1 MKFADH
7 LTESAIPEWKDKYID
22 YKLGKKKLKYHY
34 GKFPK
39 DPTRIASNAKSSAV
53 SINDKANKLNEN
65 DNSMKDSILG
75 SSYNHYYYR
84 DFLNSKGTNDN
95 YTSFQKHAI
104 KDFIEIWLISQELT
118 KCNDFY
124 QWLLNEA
131 KKKFSILQSQLQ
143 IYNLQKQMFQNEYL
157 NANDNSNLNL
167 NIINSSS
174 STGGNGSCNNV
185 GDKSSIDDMLSFR
198 HVSLATTVSS
208 SPNDQMSLILPNS
221 NNNNNNCQNELYG
234 SISNC
239 KRKTKNEDSLGF
251 KIKDFL
257 KQNMLWPSWPEK
269 SSQWRG
275 LLTYR
280 NSQLKRS
287 RDQTNIQSGIHT
299 VKETFAYD
307 NVIQNSEITLK
318 QAQNLLGDAL
328 LEYYL
333 YLQMIKTF
341 RDTNVTGF
349 RKMVKKFDK
358 TLQTNELD
366 KFMKFVKDNYS
377 IFKHVSINIQLLAQ
391 QMQQNTSNQ
400 PNTDL
405 TATNPKDDPILW
417 WETKIK
423 QWYISDLTN
432 SPSDVKKHSK
442 LLKKF
447 IVEYT
452 LTEQIIH
459 RNNRSII
466 QMSTACLF
474 LGISMTLFV
483 YILSLS
489 FASPQASYVH
499 KILFPLWGGWFM
511 VLLVLF
517 LFQIDCF
524 IWHRNGINYRFIML
538 GETRTKHGTKLF
550 NNDFATSGI
559 PLQLYTIMF
568 FVLWG
573 SICAALSYKYERLIP
588 WSYVC
593 LCGTVLLY
601 ILPKDMIPY
610 WNKVVSTRKW
620 LFIRIIRLV
629 LAPLYPV
636 EFGDFF
642 LGDIFCSLTY
652 SMSDIAM
659 FSCLVATNEKGLC
672 GSSHSKTMG
681 ILSCLP
687 SYWRLLQCLRR
698 YADSGDKFPHLFN
711 GAKYIC
717 GIAYNASLCAYRM
730 AHRSPEARTP
740 FIVCALINAIFTSIW
755 DIVFDWSLLQ
765 PSKHN
770 LFLRDDLY
778 LAGKKN
784 WKDGTYDGKRKL
796 VYYIAMVWNIMVRF
810 QWIVWAIAP
819 STIQQSATTSFVI
832 AFVEVLRR
840 FIWIIFRVE
849 NEHVANVHLFKVS
862 SDAPLPYP
870 VIVNPD
876 IDIELDDYVSSDNHL
891 IKSTLSSYRG
901 HLDSDVSE
909 PSSAYHPIIRR
920 KVSMFGSFSK
930 TIPWAHATDFQRP
943 VITISDGNDDTRES
957 DSDS

>member
-34 GKFPK
+34 GRLPK
-39 DPTRIASNAKSSAV
+39 DPIRIISNVKSSSV
-53 SINDKANKLNEN
+53 SINSKRNNSSEN
-65 DNSMKDSILG
+65 DSYMKDSALTSPHG
-75 SSYNHYYYR
+75 YYYC
-84 DFLNSKGTNDN
+84 DLSNAQSNDDN

-104 KDFIEIWLISQELT
+104 KDFIEMWLISQELT

-124 QWLLNEA
+124 QWLLDEA

-143 IYNLQKQMFQNEYL
+143 IYNLQKQIYQNEYT
-157 NANDNSNLNL
+157 NNSNGYSSLNL
-167 NIINSSS
+167 NIINNS
-174 STGGNGSCNNV
+174 NGSGGSDNV
-185 GDKSSIDDMLSFR
+185 EIKNSNDDFPSIR
-198 HVSLATTVSS
+198 HASLATTIPSS
-208 SPNDQMSLILPNS
+208 QNDQMSLILS
-221 NNNNNNCQNELYG
+221 NNNNNQNELYG
-234 SISNC
+234 SISND
-239 KRKTKNEDSLGF
+239 KRSNKNEDSLRY

-269 SSQWRG
+269 SSQWRD
-275 LLTYR
+275 LIIR
-280 NSQLKRS
+280 RDSQLKS
-287 RDQTNIQSGIHT
+287 SKDHNNVESGIHT

-307 NVIQNSEITLK
+307 NIVQNSEITLK

-358 TLQTNELD
+358 TLQTKELD
-366 KFMKFVKDNYS
+366 KFMKFAKDNYS

-400 PNTDL
+400 PTTDL

-423 QWYISDLTN
+423 QWYINDLTN
-432 SPSDVKKHSK
+432 SPSDVKKHTK

-466 QMSTACLF
+466 QISTACLF
-474 LGISMTLFV
+474 LGVSLALFV

-489 FASPQASYVH
+489 FASPQTSYIH

-511 VLLVLF
+511 ILLMLF
-517 LFQIDCF
+517 LFQVDCF

-538 GETRTKHGTKLF
+538 GETQTKHGTKLF

-573 SICAALSYKYERLIP
+573 SMCAALSYKYERLIP
-588 WSYVC
+588 WSYIC
-593 LCGTVLLY
+593 LCGSILLY
-601 ILPKDMIPY
+601 ILPKNIIPY
-610 WNKVVSTRKW
+610 WDKVVSTRRW
-620 LFIRIIRLV
+620 LFIRIIRLI

-652 SMSDIAM
+652 SMSDVAM

-672 GSSHSKTMG
+672 GSSHSRAMG

-717 GIAYNASLCAYRM
+717 GIAYNASLCTYRM

-740 FIVCALINAIFTSIW
+740 FIICALVNAIFTSIW

-796 VYYIAMVWNIMVRF
+796 VYYVAMVWNVTVRF

-819 STIQQSATTSFVI
+819 STIQQSAVTSFVI

-870 VIVNPD
+870 VMINPD
-876 IDIELDDYVSSDNHL
+876 IDIELDDHVSSDNHST
-891 IKSTLSSYRG
+891 KSALSSHID
-901 HLDSDVSE
+901 HLDRNVSE
-909 PSSAYHPIIRR
+909 PSLAYHPMIRR
-920 KVSMFGSFSK
+920 KVSMFGGFSK

-943 VITISDGNDDTRES
+943 VITMSDDDARES

>member
-34 GKFPK
+34 GRLPK
-39 DPTRIASNAKSSAV
+39 DPIRIISNVKSSSV
-53 SINDKANKLNEN
+53 SINSKRNNSSEN
-65 DNSMKDSILG
+65 DSYMKDSALTSPHG
-75 SSYNHYYYR
+75 YYYC
-84 DFLNSKGTNDN
+84 DLSNAQSNDDN

-104 KDFIEIWLISQELT
+104 KDFIEMWLISQELT

-124 QWLLNEA
+124 QWLLDEA

-143 IYNLQKQMFQNEYL
+143 IYNLQKQIYQNEYT
-157 NANDNSNLNL
+157 NNSNGYSSLNL
-167 NIINSSS
+167 NIINNS
-174 STGGNGSCNNV
+174 NGSGGSDNV
-185 GDKSSIDDMLSFR
+185 EIKNSNDDFPSIR
-198 HVSLATTVSS
+198 HASLATTIPSS
-208 SPNDQMSLILPNS
+208 QNDQMSLILS
-221 NNNNNNCQNELYG
+221 NNNNNQNELYG
-234 SISNC
+234 SISND
-239 KRKTKNEDSLGF
+239 KRSNKNEDSLRY

-269 SSQWRG
+269 SSQWRD
-275 LLTYR
+275 LIIR
-280 NSQLKRS
+280 RDSQLKS
-287 RDQTNIQSGIHT
+287 SKDHNNVESGIHT

-307 NVIQNSEITLK
+307 NIVQNSEITLK

-358 TLQTNELD
+358 TLQTKELD
-366 KFMKFVKDNYS
+366 KFMKFAKDNYS

-400 PNTDL
+400 PTTDL

-423 QWYISDLTN
+423 QWYINDLTN
-432 SPSDVKKHSK
+432 SPSDVKKHTK

-466 QMSTACLF
+466 QISTACLF
-474 LGISMTLFV
+474 LGVSLALFV

-489 FASPQASYVH
+489 FASPQTSYIH

-511 VLLVLF
+511 ILLMLF
-517 LFQIDCF
+517 LFQVDCF

-538 GETRTKHGTKLF
+538 GETQTKHGTKLF

-573 SICAALSYKYERLIP
+573 SMCAALSYKYERLIP
-588 WSYVC
+588 WSYIC
-593 LCGTVLLY
+593 LCGSILLY
-601 ILPKDMIPY
+601 ILPKNIIPY
-610 WNKVVSTRKW
+610 WDKVVSTRRW
-620 LFIRIIRLV
+620 LFIRIIRLI

-652 SMSDIAM
+652 SMSDVAM

-672 GSSHSKTMG
+672 GSSHSRAMG

-717 GIAYNASLCAYRM
+717 GIAYNASLCTYRM

-740 FIVCALINAIFTSIW
+740 FIICALVNAIFTSIW

-796 VYYIAMVWNIMVRF
+796 VYYVAMVWNVTVRF

-819 STIQQSATTSFVI
+819 STIQQSAVTSFVI

-870 VIVNPD
+870 VMINPD
-876 IDIELDDYVSSDNHL
+876 IDIELDDHVSSDNHST
-891 IKSTLSSYRG
+891 KSALSSHID
-901 HLDSDVSE
+901 HLDRNVSE
-909 PSSAYHPIIRR
+909 PSLAYHPIIRR
-920 KVSMFGSFSK
+920 KVSMFGGFSK

-943 VITISDGNDDTRES
+943 VITMSDDDARES

>member
-34 GKFPK
+34 GRLPK
-39 DPTRIASNAKSSAV
+39 DPIRIISNVKSSSV
-53 SINDKANKLNEN
+53 SINSKRNNSSEN
-65 DNSMKDSILG
+65 DSYMKDSALTSPHG
-75 SSYNHYYYR
+75 YYYC
-84 DFLNSKGTNDN
+84 DLSNAQSNDDN

-104 KDFIEIWLISQELT
+104 KDFIEMWLISQELT

-124 QWLLNEA
+124 QWLLDEA

-143 IYNLQKQMFQNEYL
+143 IYNLQKQIYQNEYT
-157 NANDNSNLNL
+157 NNSNGYSSLNL
-167 NIINSSS
+167 NIINNSN
-174 STGGNGSCNNV
+174 GGGGSDNV
-185 GDKSSIDDMLSFR
+185 EIKNSNDDFPSIR
-198 HVSLATTVSS
+198 HASLATTIPSS
-208 SPNDQMSLILPNS
+208 QNDQMSLILS
-221 NNNNNNCQNELYG
+221 NNNNNQNELYG
-234 SISNC
+234 SISND
-239 KRKTKNEDSLGF
+239 KRSNKNEDSLRY

-269 SSQWRG
+269 SSQWRD
-275 LLTYR
+275 LIIR
-280 NSQLKRS
+280 RDSQLKS
-287 RDQTNIQSGIHT
+287 SKDHNNVESGIHT

-307 NVIQNSEITLK
+307 NIVQNSEITLK

-358 TLQTNELD
+358 TLQTKELD
-366 KFMKFVKDNYS
+366 KFMKFAKDNYS

-400 PNTDL
+400 PTTDL

-423 QWYISDLTN
+423 QWYINDLTN
-432 SPSDVKKHSK
+432 SPSDVKKHTK

-466 QMSTACLF
+466 QISTACLF
-474 LGISMTLFV
+474 LGVSLALFV

-489 FASPQASYVH
+489 FASPQTSYIH

-511 VLLVLF
+511 ILLMLF
-517 LFQIDCF
+517 LFQVDCF

-538 GETRTKHGTKLF
+538 GETQTKHGTKLF

-573 SICAALSYKYERLIP
+573 SMCAALSYKYERLIP
-588 WSYVC
+588 WSYIC
-593 LCGTVLLY
+593 LCGSILLY
-601 ILPKDMIPY
+601 ILPKNIIPY
-610 WNKVVSTRKW
+610 WDKVVSTRRW
-620 LFIRIIRLV
+620 LFIRIIRLI

-652 SMSDIAM
+652 SMSDVAM

-672 GSSHSKTMG
+672 GSSHSRAMG

-717 GIAYNASLCAYRM
+717 GIAYNASLCTYRM

-740 FIVCALINAIFTSIW
+740 FIICALVNAIFTSIW

-796 VYYIAMVWNIMVRF
+796 VYYVAMVWNVTVRF

-819 STIQQSATTSFVI
+819 STIQQSAVTSFVI

-870 VIVNPD
+870 VMINPD
-876 IDIELDDYVSSDNHL
+876 IDIELDDHVSSDNHST
-891 IKSTLSSYRG
+891 KSALSSHID
-901 HLDSDVSE
+901 HLDRNVSE
-909 PSSAYHPIIRR
+909 PSLAYHPIIRR
-920 KVSMFGSFSK
+920 KVSMFGGFSK

-943 VITISDGNDDTRES
+943 VITMSDDDARES

>member
-34 GKFPK
+34 GRLPK
-39 DPTRIASNAKSSAV
+39 DPIRIISNVKSSSV
-53 SINDKANKLNEN
+53 SINSKRNNSSEN
-65 DNSMKDSILG
+65 DSYMKDSALTSPHG
-75 SSYNHYYYR
+75 YYYC
-84 DFLNSKGTNDN
+84 DLSNAQSNDDN

-104 KDFIEIWLISQELT
+104 KDFIEMWLISQELT

-124 QWLLNEA
+124 QWLLDEA

-143 IYNLQKQMFQNEYL
+143 IYNLQKQIYQNEYT
-157 NANDNSNLNL
+157 NNSNGYSSLNL
-167 NIINSSS
+167 NIINNSN
-174 STGGNGSCNNV
+174 GGGGSDNV
-185 GDKSSIDDMLSFR
+185 EIKNSNDDFPSIR
-198 HVSLATTVSS
+198 HASLATTIPSS
-208 SPNDQMSLILPNS
+208 QNDQMSLILS
-221 NNNNNNCQNELYG
+221 NNNNNQNELYG
-234 SISNC
+234 SISND
-239 KRKTKNEDSLGF
+239 KRSNKNEDSLRY

-269 SSQWRG
+269 SSQWRD
-275 LLTYR
+275 LIIR
-280 NSQLKRS
+280 RDSQLKS
-287 RDQTNIQSGIHT
+287 SKDHNNVESGIHT

-307 NVIQNSEITLK
+307 NIVQNSEITLK

-358 TLQTNELD
+358 TLQTKELD
-366 KFMKFVKDNYS
+366 KFMKFAKDNYS

-400 PNTDL
+400 PTTDL

-423 QWYISDLTN
+423 QWYINDLTN
-432 SPSDVKKHSK
+432 SPSDVKKHTK

-466 QMSTACLF
+466 QISTACLF
-474 LGISMTLFV
+474 LGVSLALFV

-489 FASPQASYVH
+489 FASPQTSYIH

-511 VLLVLF
+511 ILLMLF
-517 LFQIDCF
+517 LFQVDCF

-538 GETRTKHGTKLF
+538 GETQTKHGTKLF

-573 SICAALSYKYERLIP
+573 SMCAALSYKYERLIP
-588 WSYVC
+588 WSYIC
-593 LCGTVLLY
+593 LCGSILLY
-601 ILPKDMIPY
+601 ILPKNIIPY
-610 WNKVVSTRKW
+610 WDKVVSTRRW
-620 LFIRIIRLV
+620 LFIRIIRLI

-652 SMSDIAM
+652 SMSDVAM

-672 GSSHSKTMG
+672 GSSHSRAMG

-717 GIAYNASLCAYRM
+717 GIAYNASLCTYRM

-740 FIVCALINAIFTSIW
+740 FIICALVNAIFTSIW

-796 VYYIAMVWNIMVRF
+796 VYYVAMVWNVTVRF

-819 STIQQSATTSFVI
+819 STIQQSAVTSFVI

-870 VIVNPD
+870 VMINPD
-876 IDIELDDYVSSDNHL
+876 IDIELDDHVSSDNHST
-891 IKSTLSSYRG
+891 KSALSSHID
-901 HLDSDVSE
+901 HLDRNVSE
-909 PSSAYHPIIRR
+909 PSLAYHPMIRR
-920 KVSMFGSFSK
+920 KVSMFGGFSK

-943 VITISDGNDDTRES
+943 VITMSDDDARES

>member
-34 GKFPK
+34 GRLPK
-39 DPTRIASNAKSSAV
+39 DPIRIISNVKSSSV
-53 SINDKANKLNEN
+53 SINSKRNNSSEN
-65 DNSMKDSILG
+65 DSYMKDSALTSPHG
-75 SSYNHYYYR
+75 YYYC
-84 DFLNSKGTNDN
+84 DLSNAESNDDN

-104 KDFIEIWLISQELT
+104 KDFIEMWLISQELT

-124 QWLLNEA
+124 QWLLDEA

-143 IYNLQKQMFQNEYL
+143 IYNLQKQIYQNEYT
-157 NANDNSNLNL
+157 NNSNGYSSLNL
-167 NIINSSS
+167 NIINNSN
-174 STGGNGSCNNV
+174 GGGGSDNV
-185 GDKSSIDDMLSFR
+185 EIKNSNDDFPSIR
-198 HVSLATTVSS
+198 HASLATTIPSS
-208 SPNDQMSLILPNS
+208 QNDQMSLILS
-221 NNNNNNCQNELYG
+221 NNNNNNQNELYG
-234 SISNC
+234 SISND
-239 KRKTKNEDSLGF
+239 KRSNKNEDSLRY

-269 SSQWRG
+269 SSQWRD
-275 LLTYR
+275 LIIR
-280 NSQLKRS
+280 RDSQLKS
-287 RDQTNIQSGIHT
+287 SKDHNNVESGIHT

-307 NVIQNSEITLK
+307 NIVQNSEITLK

-358 TLQTNELD
+358 TLQTKELD
-366 KFMKFVKDNYS
+366 KFMKFAKDNYS

-400 PNTDL
+400 PTTDL

-423 QWYISDLTN
+423 QWYINDLTN
-432 SPSDVKKHSK
+432 SPSDVKKHTK

-466 QMSTACLF
+466 QISTACLF
-474 LGISMTLFV
+474 LGVSLALFV

-489 FASPQASYVH
+489 FASPQTSYIH

-511 VLLVLF
+511 ILLMLF
-517 LFQIDCF
+517 LFQVDCF

-538 GETRTKHGTKLF
+538 GETQTKHGTKLF

-573 SICAALSYKYERLIP
+573 SMCAALSYKYERLIP
-588 WSYVC
+588 WSYIC
-593 LCGTVLLY
+593 LCGSILLY
-601 ILPKDMIPY
+601 ILPKNIIPY
-610 WNKVVSTRKW
+610 WDKVVSTRRW
-620 LFIRIIRLV
+620 LFIRIIRLI
-629 LAPLYPV
+629 LAPLYAV

-652 SMSDIAM
+652 SMSDVAM

-672 GSSHSKTMG
+672 GSSHSRAMG

-717 GIAYNASLCAYRM
+717 GIAYNASLCTYRM

-740 FIVCALINAIFTSIW
+740 FIICALVNAIFTSIW

-796 VYYIAMVWNIMVRF
+796 VYYVAMVWNVTVRF

-819 STIQQSATTSFVI
+819 STIQQSAVTSFVI

-870 VIVNPD
+870 VMINPD
-876 IDIELDDYVSSDNHL
+876 IDIELDDHVSSDNHST
-891 IKSTLSSYRG
+891 KSALSSHID
-901 HLDSDVSE
+901 HLDRNVSE
-909 PSSAYHPIIRR
+909 PSLAYHPMIRR
-920 KVSMFGSFSK
+920 KVSMFGGFSK

-943 VITISDGNDDTRES
+943 VITMSDDDARES

>member
-34 GKFPK
+34 GRLPK
-39 DPTRIASNAKSSAV
+39 DPIRIISNVKSSSV
-53 SINDKANKLNEN
+53 SINSKRNNSSEN
-65 DNSMKDSILG
+65 DSYMKDSALTSPHG
-75 SSYNHYYYR
+75 YYYC
-84 DFLNSKGTNDN
+84 DLSNAESNDDN

-104 KDFIEIWLISQELT
+104 KDFIEMWLISQELT

-124 QWLLNEA
+124 QWLLDEA

-143 IYNLQKQMFQNEYL
+143 IYNLQKQIYQNEYT
-157 NANDNSNLNL
+157 NNSNGYSSLNL
-167 NIINSSS
+167 NIINNSN
-174 STGGNGSCNNV
+174 GGGGSDNV
-185 GDKSSIDDMLSFR
+185 EIKNSNDDFPSIR
-198 HVSLATTVSS
+198 HASLATTIPSS
-208 SPNDQMSLILPNS
+208 QNDQMSLILS
-221 NNNNNNCQNELYG
+221 NNNNNQNELYG
-234 SISNC
+234 SISND
-239 KRKTKNEDSLGF
+239 KRSNKNEDSLRY

-269 SSQWRG
+269 SSQWRD
-275 LLTYR
+275 LIIR
-280 NSQLKRS
+280 RDSQLKS
-287 RDQTNIQSGIHT
+287 SKDHNNVESGIHT

-307 NVIQNSEITLK
+307 NIVQNSEITLK

-358 TLQTNELD
+358 TLQTKELD
-366 KFMKFVKDNYS
+366 KFMKFAKDNYS

-400 PNTDL
+400 PTTDL

-423 QWYISDLTN
+423 QWYINDLTN
-432 SPSDVKKHSK
+432 SPSDVKKHTK

-466 QMSTACLF
+466 QISTACLF
-474 LGISMTLFV
+474 LGVSLALFV

-489 FASPQASYVH
+489 FASPQTSYIH

-511 VLLVLF
+511 ILLMLF
-517 LFQIDCF
+517 LFQVDCF

-538 GETRTKHGTKLF
+538 GETQTKHGTKLF

-573 SICAALSYKYERLIP
+573 SMCAALSYKYERLIP
-588 WSYVC
+588 WSYIC
-593 LCGTVLLY
+593 LCGSILLY
-601 ILPKDMIPY
+601 ILPKNIIPY
-610 WNKVVSTRKW
+610 WDKVVSTRRW
-620 LFIRIIRLV
+620 LFIRIIRLI

-652 SMSDIAM
+652 SMSDVAM

-672 GSSHSKTMG
+672 GSSHSRAMG

-717 GIAYNASLCAYRM
+717 GIAYNASLCTYRM

-740 FIVCALINAIFTSIW
+740 FIICALVNAIFTSIW

-796 VYYIAMVWNIMVRF
+796 VYYVAMVWNVTVRF

-819 STIQQSATTSFVI
+819 STIQQSAVTSFVI

-870 VIVNPD
+870 VMINPD
-876 IDIELDDYVSSDNHL
+876 IDIELDDHVSSDNHST
-891 IKSTLSSYRG
+891 KSALSSHID
-901 HLDSDVSE
+901 HLDRNVSE
-909 PSSAYHPIIRR
+909 PSLAYHPIIRR
-920 KVSMFGSFSK
+920 KVSMFGGFSK

-943 VITISDGNDDTRES
+943 VITMSDDDARES

>member
-34 GKFPK
+34 GRFPK
-39 DPTRIASNAKSSAV
+39 DPVRIVPSNKSSSDSIYGNKNHFIENNRSNITIESGKSSMRDFTPSFFSYNGYCDLSNNNSNA
-53 SINDKANKLNEN
+53 N
-65 DNSMKDSILG
+65 
-75 SSYNHYYYR
+75 
-84 DFLNSKGTNDN
+84 N

-104 KDFIEIWLISQELT
+104 KDFIENWLISQELT

-124 QWLLNEA
+124 QWLLDEA

-143 IYNLQKQMFQNEYL
+143 IYNLQKQMYQNEYIDV
-157 NANDNSNLNL
+157 NNSN
-167 NIINSSS
+167 
-174 STGGNGSCNNV
+174 GDSCNVNY
-185 GDKSSIDDMLSFR
+185 KNSNNKFSSFR

-208 SPNDQMSLILPNS
+208 SPNDQMSSILT
-221 NNNNNNCQNELYG
+221 NNDNNELYG
-234 SISNC
+234 SISNIN
-239 KRKTKNEDSLGF
+239 KNNKKINKNEDSF
-251 KIKDFL
+251 KYTVEDFL
-257 KQNMLWPSWPEK
+257 KQNKLWPSWPEK
-269 SSQWRG
+269 SSQWSDFIIH
-275 LLTYR
+275 R
-280 NSQLKRS
+280 NSQLSFPK
-287 RDQTNIQSGIHT
+287 DHNNVQVGVNT

-307 NVIQNSEITLK
+307 KIVQNSEITIK
-318 QAQNLLGDAL
+318 QAQKLLSDAL

-333 YLQMIKTF
+333 FLQMIKTF

-358 TLQTNELD
+358 TLQTKELD
-366 KFMKFVKDNYS
+366 KFMKFAKDNYS

-391 QMQQNTSNQ
+391 QMQQNASNQ
-400 PNTDL
+400 PTTDL
-405 TATNPKDDPILW
+405 IATNPKDDPILW

-423 QWYISDLTN
+423 QWYINDLTN
-432 SPSDVKKHSK
+432 SPSDVKKHTK

-474 LGISMTLFV
+474 LGISLTLFT

-489 FASPQASYVH
+489 FASPQTSYVH

-511 VLLVLF
+511 VLFMLL

-538 GETRTKHGTKLF
+538 GETQTKHGTRLF
-550 NNDFATSGI
+550 NNDFATSVI
-559 PLQLYTIMF
+559 PLQLYTLMF

-573 SICAALSYKYERLIP
+573 SLCAALSYKYERLIP

-593 LCGTVLLY
+593 LCGTILLY
-601 ILPKDMIPY
+601 ILPKNTIPY
-610 WNKVVSTRKW
+610 WDKVISTRRW
-620 LFIRIIRLV
+620 LFIRIIRLI
-629 LAPLYPV
+629 LSPLYPV

-652 SMSDIAM
+652 SMSDVAM
-659 FSCLVATNEKGLC
+659 FSCLVATNENGLC
-672 GSSHSKTMG
+672 GSSHLKTMG

-711 GAKYIC
+711 GAKYLC

-740 FIVCALINAIFTSIW
+740 FIICALINAMFTSVW
-755 DIVFDWSLLQ
+755 DIVIDWSLFQ

-796 VYYIAMVWNIMVRF
+796 VYYAAMVWNVIVRF
-810 QWIVWAIAP
+810 QWIVWAVAP

-832 AFVEVLRR
+832 AFAEVLRR

-870 VIVNPD
+870 VIINPD
-876 IDIELDDYVSSDNHL
+876 IDIELDSYASPDDHSFRSVSSSHRDQ
-891 IKSTLSSYRG
+891 
-901 HLDSDVSE
+901 LDANVSE
-909 PSSAYHPIIRR
+909 PSSAYHPMIRR
-920 KVSMFGSFSK
+920 KVSMFSDFSK

-943 VITISDGNDDTRES
+943 VIILSEDDEDARES